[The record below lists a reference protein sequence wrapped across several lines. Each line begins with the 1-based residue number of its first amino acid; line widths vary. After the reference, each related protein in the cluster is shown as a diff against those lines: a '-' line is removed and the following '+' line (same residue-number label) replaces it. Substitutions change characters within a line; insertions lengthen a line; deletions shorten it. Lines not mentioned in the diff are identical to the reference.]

1 MVLSHHGKLE
11 FGSPKLPMIPE
22 AVLLHYLDDLDAKM
36 HMMRSEFARH
46 EAEGGEA
53 GEMTDWVRAMEQAV
67 LEHGNFPQAPV
78 RGVVM
83 NYLLKTEPTAYSFAD
98 LVREKETDWTGVTNP
113 QAVKDAQGDE
123 EGR

>member
-1 MVLSHHGKLE
+1 VLSHHGKLE

-53 GEMTDWVRAMEQAV
+53 GEMTDWVRAMDR
-67 LEHGNFPQAPV
+67 P
-78 RGVVM
+78 
-83 NYLLKTEPTAYSFAD
+83 LLNTVAFLKPPTEESS
-98 LVREKETDWTGVTNP
+98 
-113 QAVKDAQGDE
+113 
-123 EGR
+123 